1 MQPQQSLNY
10 ERIARAIRFIR
21 EHRRE
26 QPRLEEVAEHVHMS
40 VYHFQRTFRE
50 WAGTSPKQF
59 LQYLNVEHA
68 KRVLQ
73 ETHTSLAD
81 TAEEV
86 GLSGTGRLHDL
97 FVRIE
102 GMTPGEWKNGG
113 EHLDI
118 RYSLAE
124 SPFGEVL
131 VASTDKGICWLEF
144 ADENG
149 ESLARLRK
157 KFPHARYTQAR
168 DERQQAVLSIFTRN
182 WDNLEEIKLHLKGT
196 DFQLQVWQA
205 LLRIPLGGLATYG
218 HIAAHIGHPTAC
230 RAVGTAVGDNPVAY
244 LIPCHR
250 VIRATGEWGPYRWG
264 ETRKTALIGWEAAR
278 REQGQG
284 QLG

>member
-118 RYSLAE
+118 RYSRAG
-124 SPFGEVL
+124 SPFGEML

-149 ESLARLRK
+149 ESFTRLRK

-182 WDNLEEIKLHLKGT
+182 WGKARTSSCKCGKLCSASLWAG
-196 DFQLQVWQA
+196 W
-205 LLRIPLGGLATYG
+205 P
-218 HIAAHIGHPTAC
+218 PTATS
-230 RAVGTAVGDNPVAY
+230 RRTSV
-244 LIPCHR
+244 
-250 VIRATGEWGPYRWG
+250 
-264 ETRKTALIGWEAAR
+264 TRRPAGQWAR
-278 REQGQG
+278 RWATTPWPI
-284 QLG
+284 

>member
-1 MQPQQSLNY
+1 MQSQQLLNY

-26 QPRLEEVAEHVHMS
+26 QPCLEEVAEHVCMS
-40 VYHFQRTFRE
+40 PYHFQRMFRE

-59 LQYLNVEHA
+59 LQYLNVEYA
-68 KRVLQ
+68 KRVLR
-73 ETHTSLAD
+73 ETHASLAE
-81 TAEEV
+81 AAAAV

-102 GMTPGEWKNGG
+102 GMTPGEYKNGG
-113 EHLDI
+113 AHLDI
-118 RYSLAE
+118 RYSLAG

-144 ADENG
+144 TDGNG
-149 ESLARLRK
+149 DCLARLRA
-157 KFPHARYTQAR
+157 KFPLARYTRADDGRQRAALSLFAR
-168 DERQQAVLSIFTRN
+168 D
-182 WDNLEEIKLHLKGT
+182 WDNLPEIKLHLKGT
-196 DFQLQVWQA
+196 DFQLKVWQA
-205 LLRIPLGGLATYG
+205 LLRIPPGGLVTYG
-218 HIAAHIGHPTAC
+218 DIAADMGRPTAC

-278 REQGQG
+278 REREPFG
-284 QLG
+284 